1 MLRGFFEWI
10 RRLQQASAVPV
21 VIVAHNAFVTE
32 GPHLMRACARAGL
45 SFLDEMTSLGCVGLM
60 DTMYVARCV
69 PWKQIPKKGDTRI
82 VIGTGDSAVGAG
94 VALTELWKRAPKT
107 AGAALATRADTVEEG
122 DIVVLESVAAGEK
135 DRLGLQVI
143 YNHLLGEEF
152 PESHQALPDS
162 QALVRVVCHPMVW
175 QNVVGKPVV
184 LEWSALKKHADAN
197 WAALADANCGWI
209 MGCDGYPACE
219 HGPMKCAGGRGAA
232 SGSTGQVTF
241 SCKLG
246 ALACAKRTMGPREGW
261 VAPVAARAKPV
272 VAKGEAGRCACTAKC
287 GTNTCPCHA
296 AGRAC
301 TAACHV
307 GSKQCTNDVDKPPT
321 TGARKRRVVDV
332 AAAAAS
338 EAAAGGAGQG

>member
-1 MLRGFFEWI
+1 MLCMDFELPGFGQLDSLMEIGCVGVVCTRVAASGAGLGSSHRFDTVGTFSEVCKTLCVNDGVVGHAHLSRQQLLSARAEGDVLRGFFEWI

-45 SFLDEMTSLGCVGLM
+45 SFLDEMTSLGCVSLM

-122 DIVVLESVAAGEK
+122 DVVVLESVAAGEK

-152 PESHQALPDS
+152 P
-162 QALVRVVCHPMVW
+162 RVP
-175 QNVVGKPVV
+175 P
-184 LEWSALKKHADAN
+184 S
-197 WAALADANCGWI
+197 
-209 MGCDGYPACE
+209 PARQP
-219 HGPMKCAGGRGAA
+219 G
-232 SGSTGQVTF
+232 T
-241 SCKLG
+241 
-246 ALACAKRTMGPREGW
+246 
-261 VAPVAARAKPV
+261 
-272 VAKGEAGRCACTAKC
+272 CACGMSPHGLAERR
-287 GTNTCPCHA
+287 GQ
-296 AGRAC
+296 AC
-301 TAACHV
+301 C
-307 GSKQCTNDVDKPPT
+307 
-321 TGARKRRVVDV
+321 ARMERVE
-332 AAAAAS
+332 
-338 EAAAGGAGQG
+338 EAR